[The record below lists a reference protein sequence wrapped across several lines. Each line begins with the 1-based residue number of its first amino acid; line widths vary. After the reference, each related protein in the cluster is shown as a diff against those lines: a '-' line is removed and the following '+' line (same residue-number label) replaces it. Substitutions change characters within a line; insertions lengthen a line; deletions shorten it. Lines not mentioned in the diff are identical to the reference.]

1 MKTGPD
7 PVSLTQR
14 LVRFDTVNPTSAEL
28 SCAKHLAQ
36 LLEAG
41 GFAVRLYEFAPG
53 RASLVAHAPGGSG
66 PALCFAGHL
75 DTVPLGAAPWRH
87 DPFAGE
93 TDAGRLYGRGS
104 SDMKSGIAAMTCA
117 ALDLVRSGPLRRAG
131 LSLVFVAGEETGCE
145 GASHLAR
152 TAGALGT
159 AGAMVVGEPTDGFP
173 LVGHKGA
180 LWLEARTRGVTAHGS
195 MPERGV
201 NAIYRAARAVAAL
214 ESFRFDTA
222 PDTLLGRPTLNV
234 GTIRGGLNVN
244 SVPDEAVIGIDIRTV
259 PAQRHEQ
266 VRAELARMLGPDV
279 ELTARVDVPG
289 LRTDATHP
297 FVREVFDLV
306 EPRLG
311 RRPEPASA
319 PYFTDASILTPA
331 FGGIPTVVLGPGV
344 LSQAHQTD
352 EYAEVRCIEETTE
365 VYRELGRRWCG
376 V

>member
-1 MKTGPD
+1 MKAGAD

-14 LVRFDTVNPTSAEL
+14 LVRFDTINPTSAEL
-28 SCAKHLAQ
+28 PCAEYLAQ

-53 RASLVAHAPGGSG
+53 RASLVAHAPGGRG
-66 PALCFAGHL
+66 PPLCFAGHL
-75 DTVPLGAAPWRH
+75 DTVPLGLAPWTH

-104 SDMKSGIAAMTCA
+104 SDMKSGIAAMACA
-117 ALDLVRSGPLRRAG
+117 ALALVQSGPLQKAG
-131 LSLVFVAGEETGCE
+131 LLLVFVAGEETGCE
-145 GASHLAR
+145 GAAHLAR

-201 NAIYRAARAVAAL
+201 NAIYRAARATTAL
-214 ESFRFDTA
+214 ESFQFDIA
-222 PDTLLGRPTLNV
+222 PDALLGRPTLNV
-234 GTIRGGLNVN
+234 GTIHGGLNVN
-244 SVPDEAVIGIDIRTV
+244 SVPDEVVIGIDIRTI
-259 PAQRHEQ
+259 PGQRHEQ
-266 VRAELARMLGPDV
+266 VRAELARTLGPDV
-279 ELTARVDVPG
+279 ELTSRVDVQS
-289 LRTDATHP
+289 LHTDVTHP
-297 FVREVFDLV
+297 FIAQVFDLV

-311 RRPEPASA
+311 RRPEAASA

-331 FGGIPTVVLGPGV
+331 FGGIPTVVLGPGALV
-344 LSQAHQTD
+344 QAHRTD

-365 VYRELGRRWCG
+365 VYRELGRAWCG
-376 V
+376 L